1 MRVVVIGGGPAGIM
15 ATISA
20 INNGNSVV
28 LIEKNEKI
36 GRKLYISGKGRCNVS
51 NASEAQEFLSNVVSN
66 PKFLSSA
73 IRAFSPNNVMEF
85 FESRGVKLKVE
96 RGNRIFPVSD
106 KSSDIIDALYKELHN
121 VGADLRLQERVV
133 NISKKN
139 DIFYVKT
146 SQNTYECDA
155 VIVATGG
162 KSYPKTG
169 SNGEGYEFAKELGHS
184 IVEIK
189 PALAPILLKSKV
201 ELPQGLSLKN
211 VTAKIL
217 DKTTNKTLAEDFGE
231 MIFTDE
237 GVSGPIVL
245 SLSSRINRLDFN
257 SITFAI
263 DLKPA
268 LDHKQLDARILRDFQ
283 QVSNKQFKNSLD
295 ALLPKSM
302 IPFIIELTGI
312 SPETTVNVI
321 NKEQRK
327 KLVGLLKCLKFD
339 VIGLAPLDEA
349 IVTAGGVKVSEIN
362 PKTMESKLVKNLY
375 FAGEIIDVDA
385 LTGGYNIQIALSTGY
400 VAGRSIKEI

>member
-20 INNGNSVV
+20 INNGNSVI

-51 NASEAQEFLSNVVSN
+51 NASDAQEFLSNVVSN

-73 IRAFSPNNVMEF
+73 IRAFSPTSVTEF

-106 KSSDIIDALYKELHN
+106 KSSDIIDALYKELHS

-133 NISKKN
+133 GISKKN
-139 DIFYVKT
+139 DVFCVKT

-155 VIVATGG
+155 VVITTGG

-169 SNGEGYEFAKELGHS
+169 SNGEGYVFAKEFGHS
-184 IVEIK
+184 VTEIK
-189 PALAPILLKSKV
+189 PALVPILLKSPID
-201 ELPQGLSLKN
+201 LPQGLSLKN
-211 VTAKIL
+211 VTAKIV
-217 DKTTNKTLAEDFGE
+217 DKATNKTIAEDFGE

-245 SLSSRINRLDFN
+245 SLSSRINRLNLD
-257 SITFAI
+257 TFSFVI

-283 QVSNKQFKNSLD
+283 SVYNKQFKNSLD

-302 IPFIIELTGI
+302 IPFIIGLSGI
-312 SPETTVNVI
+312 APETTVNVI

-339 VIGLAPLDEA
+339 VMGLAPIDEA
-349 IVTAGGVKVSEIN
+349 IVTAGGVNVSEIN

-385 LTGGYNIQIALSTGY
+385 LTGGYNIQIALSTGF
-400 VAGRSIKEI
+400 VAGRSIKET

>member
-20 INNGNSVV
+20 INNGNSVI

-51 NASEAQEFLSNVVSN
+51 NASDAQEFLSNVVSN

-73 IRAFSPNNVMEF
+73 IRAFSPTSVTEF

-106 KSSDIIDALYKELHN
+106 KSSDIIDALYKELHS

-133 NISKKN
+133 GISKKN
-139 DIFYVKT
+139 DVFCVKT
-146 SQNTYECDA
+146 SQNAYECDA
-155 VIVATGG
+155 VVITTGG

-169 SNGEGYEFAKELGHS
+169 SNGEGYVFAKEFGHS
-184 IVEIK
+184 VTEIK
-189 PALAPILLKSKV
+189 PALVPILLKSPID
-201 ELPQGLSLKN
+201 LPQGLSLKN
-211 VTAKIL
+211 VTAKIV
-217 DKTTNKTLAEDFGE
+217 DKATNKTIAEDFGE

-245 SLSSRINRLDFN
+245 SLSSRINRLNLD
-257 SITFAI
+257 TFSFVI

-283 QVSNKQFKNSLD
+283 SVYNKQFKNSLD

-302 IPFIIELTGI
+302 IPFIIGLSGI
-312 SPETTVNVI
+312 APETTVNVI

-339 VIGLAPLDEA
+339 VMGLAPIDEA
-349 IVTAGGVKVSEIN
+349 IVTAGGVNVSEIN

-385 LTGGYNIQIALSTGY
+385 LTGGYNIQIALSTGF
-400 VAGRSIKEI
+400 VAGRSIKET